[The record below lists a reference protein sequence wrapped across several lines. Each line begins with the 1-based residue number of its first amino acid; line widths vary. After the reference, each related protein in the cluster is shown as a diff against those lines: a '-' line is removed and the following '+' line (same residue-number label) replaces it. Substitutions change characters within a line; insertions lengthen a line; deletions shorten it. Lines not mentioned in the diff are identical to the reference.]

1 MREGLNMNPGELVR
15 IKRAGIGIPKGTIAL
30 ITEKHVVRFDTSPDE
45 YHGDEAEYNPV
56 YTVSVV
62 GPRRGVRRY
71 LEQDLEVI
79 SGK

>member
-1 MREGLNMNPGELVR
+1 MNPGELVR

-30 ITEKHVVRFDTSPDE
+30 ITEKHVVRFDLALE
-45 YHGDEAEYNPV
+45 GEGEGEAEVAPV
-56 YTVSVV
+56 YTVSAV
-62 GPRRGVRRY
+62 GRPRNPRRY